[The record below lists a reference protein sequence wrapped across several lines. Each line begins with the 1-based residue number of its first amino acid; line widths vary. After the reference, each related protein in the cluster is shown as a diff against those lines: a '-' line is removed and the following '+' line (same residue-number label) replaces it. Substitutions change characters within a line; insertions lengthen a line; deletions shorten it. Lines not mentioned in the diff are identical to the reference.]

1 MRRTIASLV
10 ALCSMVGISSVAPVT
25 ADSPAQFNPPKKYYL
40 ALGDSL
46 AFGFQWRI
54 FNQHFPSVPPEL
66 FANGY
71 VDSLAHMLGQVRPDI
86 QTVNFGCVGETTN
99 TFIRGGRL
107 YTAQGFQLHDG
118 YSGSQLDAA
127 VTFLRAH
134 AGNVSPITF
143 NLGTNDLNSLV
154 AVCGADLSCY
164 QLEGPRVLSEIETN
178 LDRILG
184 TLRAAAPN
192 AEIITF
198 TSYNVAFLIDSQFLE
213 LTNAFNAVVEG
224 TARSHRVRVA
234 DVFAAFNDPP
244 QPDTICNLT
253 LICTQQDSHPSDA
266 GYRVIAEQLWD
277 ASGYDRRP

>member
-1 MRRTIASLV
+1 MIALLL
-10 ALCSMVGISSVAPVT
+10 ALCTIVGISGVTPVT
-25 ADSPAQFNPPKKYYL
+25 ADPPAKFNAPKTYYL

-46 AFGFQWRI
+46 AFGFQWSI
-54 FNQHFPSVPPEL
+54 FNQNFPSVPPEL

-71 VDSLAHMLGQVRPDI
+71 VDSFGQMLGQVRPVI

-99 TFIRGGRL
+99 TFIKGGCL

-127 VTFLRAH
+127 AAFLRAN

-154 AVCGADLSCY
+154 ALCGADFSCY
-164 QLEGPRVLSEIETN
+164 QLQGPHVLSEIETN

-198 TSYNVAFLIDSQFLE
+198 TSYNVAFLIDPQFLE
-213 LTNAFNAVVEG
+213 LTNAFNAVVEQ

-266 GYRVIAEQLWD
+266 GYHVIAEQLWD